1 MVLPRVCVSNGAFIR
16 STGLTDEFIKS
27 VSFFPYFLF
36 LHEVKDD
43 MQLTRFQYTLLGIG
57 LLVVVAY
64 MYTRTQ
70 SARCSLGRIDPDR
83 EFDRLQY
90 LADRAEAAR
99 CEATRARRVVLAK
112 HMNELSTSGD
122 PHQNLLELAAVY
134 KFGEFGIAQPNDDA
148 AVACARCVLFTSTD
162 PVVKSKAR
170 AFMFVECVNDNDID
184 RSAPQLPFDF
194 ARAAIRR
201 AQTITQPGGVL
212 GRARVAARDPQPQR
226 VVVESDPQNSHD
238 SGVVAST
245 RDTLRGLE
253 EGDVESV
260 RENVTKFI
268 ATCDVDDE
276 EKVKAIVALE
286 SIRDEIDSPYI
297 GVSELDALARVW
309 HAVPDKTIIIQ
320 QLASAIEH
328 GVPVCHSG
336 KMARLAGCMDVVDPG
351 QHIPVWAVRQEV
363 FSLASKVRDEVL
375 ERVSSEDAQLYQTGH
390 HPAVV
395 QSMTDELR
403 RRVGGIEVGT
413 LDQSIVRSIVDDA
426 TAAF

>member
-1 MVLPRVCVSNGAFIR
+1 
-16 STGLTDEFIKS
+16 
-27 VSFFPYFLF
+27 
-36 LHEVKDD
+36 

-57 LLVVVAY
+57 LLMVIAY
-64 MYTRTQ
+64 MITH
-70 SARCSLGRIDPDR
+70 ARSGRRSLGRIDAER
-83 EFDRLQY
+83 ELERLQY
-90 LADRAEAAR
+90 LTDRAETAR
-99 CEATRARRVVLAK
+99 DEATRTRRAALAK

-122 PHQNLLELAAVY
+122 PHQNLLELATVY

-148 AVACARCVLFTSTD
+148 AVACARCVLFTSAD

-170 AFMFVECVNDNDID
+170 AFMFVEAVGEIDID
-184 RSAPQLPFDF
+184 HSAPPLPFDF

-201 AQTITQPGGVL
+201 AQSITQPGRVL
-212 GRARVAARDPQPQR
+212 GQARAAAREPHAQR

-253 EGDVESV
+253 EVDQGGIDSI
-260 RENVTKFI
+260 REHVTKFI
-268 ATCDVDDE
+268 TTCDIDDE

-297 GVSELDALARVW
+297 GISEVDALARVW
-309 HAVPDKTIIIQ
+309 QAVPDKTVVVQ

-351 QHIPVWAVRQEV
+351 QHVPVWAVRQEV
-363 FSLASKVRDEVL
+363 FSLASKVRDDVL
-375 ERVSSEDAQLYQTGH
+375 GRLSSEDAQLYQTGH

-403 RRVGGIEVGT
+403 RRVSNIEVGT
-413 LDQSIVRSIVDDA
+413 LDQSVVRSILDDA

>member
-1 MVLPRVCVSNGAFIR
+1 
-16 STGLTDEFIKS
+16 
-27 VSFFPYFLF
+27 
-36 LHEVKDD
+36 

-57 LLVVVAY
+57 VLVVLAY
-64 MYTRTQ
+64 LYRHIR
-70 SARCSLGRIDPDR
+70 SGRYRLGRIDAER
-83 EFDRLQY
+83 ELARLQY
-90 LADRAEAAR
+90 LTDRAEAAR
-99 CEATRARRVVLAK
+99 YEATRARRTALAK
-112 HMNELSTSGD
+112 RMNELSTSGD
-122 PHQNLLELAAVY
+122 PHQNLLELATVY

-148 AVACARCVLFTSTD
+148 AVACARCVLFTSSD

-170 AFMFVECVNDNDID
+170 AFMFVERVNDID
-184 RSAPQLPFDF
+184 IDHSAPPLPFDF

-201 AQTITQPGGVL
+201 AQTIAQPGRVVGQA
-212 GRARVAARDPQPQR
+212 RAAAREPQSQR

-253 EGDVESV
+253 EVDQDGIDTV
-260 RENVTKFI
+260 REHVAKFI
-268 ATCDVDDE
+268 TTCDIDDE
-276 EKVKAIVALE
+276 EKVKAIVALD

-297 GVSELDALARVW
+297 GISEVDALARVW
-309 HAVPDKTIIIQ
+309 QAVPDKTVIVQ

-336 KMARLAGCMDVVDPG
+336 KMARLAGCMDVVEPG
-351 QHIPVWAVRQEV
+351 QHVPVWAVRQEV
-363 FSLASKVRDEVL
+363 FSLASKVRDDVL
-375 ERVSSEDAQLYQTGH
+375 GRLSSEDAQLYQTGH

-403 RRVGGIEVGT
+403 RRANDIEVGT
-413 LDQSIVRSIVDDA
+413 LDQSVIRSILDDA

>member
-1 MVLPRVCVSNGAFIR
+1 
-16 STGLTDEFIKS
+16 
-27 VSFFPYFLF
+27 
-36 LHEVKDD
+36 
-43 MQLTRFQYTLLGIG
+43 MQFTRFQYTLLGIG
-57 LLVVVAY
+57 LLVVILY
-64 MYTRTQ
+64 LYNRPG
-70 SARCSLGRIDPDR
+70 RHRLGRIDAER
-83 EFDRLQY
+83 ELMRLQY
-90 LADRAEAAR
+90 LTDRAEAAR
-99 CEATRARRVVLAK
+99 YEATRTRRAALAK
-112 HMNELSTSGD
+112 RMSDLTTSGD
-122 PHQNLLELAAVY
+122 PHQSLLELATIY
-134 KFGEFGIAQPNDDA
+134 KFGEYGIAQPNDDA
-148 AVACARCVLFTSTD
+148 AVACARCVLFTSSD

-170 AFMFVECVNDNDID
+170 AFMFVENVNDID
-184 RSAPQLPFDF
+184 IDHSAPPLPFDF

-201 AQTITQPGGVL
+201 AQSIAQPGRAL
-212 GRARVAARDPQPQR
+212 ERARAAARDPQPQR

-253 EGDVESV
+253 EVDQAGVDSV
-260 RENVTKFI
+260 RERVAKFI
-268 ATCDVDDE
+268 TTCDVDDE

-297 GVSELDALARVW
+297 GISEVDALARVW
-309 HAVPDKTIIIQ
+309 QAVPDKTVIVQ

-351 QHIPVWAVRQEV
+351 QHVPVWAVRQEV
-363 FSLASKVRDEVL
+363 FSLASKVRDDVL
-375 ERVSSEDAQLYQTGH
+375 GRLSSEDAQLYQAGH

-403 RRVGGIEVGT
+403 RRANDIEVGT
-413 LDQSIVRSIVDDA
+413 LDQSVVRSIVDDA